1 MPKKIVINGLQYKQN
16 SSGIGVLIRD
26 LFAPFTE
33 STVRTCQ
40 VILPQDSPDFPAK
53 CSVEEVRIPLEHK
66 NHIHR
71 MVFQSFVLGRKYC
84 KDSILLTTD
93 SKTPFFI
100 PSSCT
105 VLPIVTD
112 LAVFR
117 MPEVYQKSRVLWWR
131 FQYRYLCRKA
141 QHFLAIS
148 EFTKREMVDI
158 LGLRPEQIDVVP
170 CAASEQ
176 YKPEQDA
183 HRLERIRNAYQLPE
197 QYLLFVGN
205 QNPRKNLDRILLAY
219 DRAIEQGGFPH
230 HLVIAGEQGWKFDRE
245 ACLATIKNRDRV
257 HFIGFIPDEDMP
269 AIYTAASLFLFPT
282 VYEGFGIPVLE
293 AQLCG
298 TPVLTSDCTS
308 LPEVGGE
315 GAIYVNPYR
324 VEDIAGGILRTLG
337 NSERLKNL
345 VQKGFKNTRRFSW
358 DRSARKLNDII
369 ERIAEK

>member
-219 DRAIEQGGFPH
+219 DRAIEQGG
-230 HLVIAGEQGWKFDRE
+230 L
-245 ACLATIKNRDRV
+245 DRV